1 MASNLKYRYVALTP
15 EHTTVTGA
23 RSYGTASL
31 GASARIGGE
40 ADSESIQYQFDLLT
54 RADMSHYGA
63 QKSVNGKEYSSGS
76 LDLVM
81 QPDDFLGLCIFG
93 IYGDNLGDQTA
104 SPPVPPNSAG
114 YDLTGKVHTFKEAS
128 DQVLP
133 SFTLEVGRE
142 EKEHTYTGMCVESLS
157 LSASHGEYATM
168 SASLTGKSESA
179 LATLLNPTLGGDTVD
194 GFHFAEGIVSFSTA
208 GTQEV
213 VNTRIQSISLDF
225 NMNLDTDAA
234 CSIGS
239 RTYLRQPL
247 PQMREISGTVEFS
260 TAHDV
265 GATDD
270 PGYDTAL
277 ATGGAIFKSGDLD
290 YPALR
295 LKFVSGSNS
304 LEVQVQ
310 KLRWE
315 APTSNVSGRDT
326 ETLSMSFVGL
336 LDQTTGTMSKMILTN
351 TSNTGAV
358 SVKYSAL

>member
-15 EHTTVTGA
+15 EHTTSTGV
-23 RSYGTASL
+23 RTYGTASL
-31 GASARIGGE
+31 GGSARIGGE

-81 QPDDFLGLCIFG
+81 QPDDFLGLCIYG
-93 IYGDNLGDQTA
+93 IYGDNTA
-104 SPPVPPNSAG
+104 NPPASAG
-114 YDLTGKVHTFKEAS
+114 YDQTAKVHTFTEAS

-142 EKEHTYTGMCVESLS
+142 ENEHTYTGMCVESLS
-157 LSASHGEYATM
+157 FSASHGEYATI

-179 LATLLNPTLGGDTVD
+179 LASLTNPTLAGDTVD
-194 GFHFAEGIVSFSTA
+194 GFHFAEGTVAFSTA
-208 GTQEV
+208 GTQSV
-213 VNTRIQSISLDF
+213 VSTKIQSISIDF

-260 TAHDV
+260 TAHDT
-265 GATDD
+265 GTTDD
-270 PGYDTAL
+270 PAYDTAL
-277 ATGGAIFKSGDLD
+277 GTGGAIFDGDGSI
-290 YPALR
+290 PALQLR
-295 LKFVSGSNS
+295 FVSGTSELS
-304 LEVQVQ
+304 IRVQ

-336 LDQTTGTMSKMILTN
+336 LDQSTGTMSKMILTN
-351 TSNTGAV
+351 TGNSGAL
-358 SVKYSAL
+358 SGARYSAL

>member
-15 EHTTVTGA
+15 EHTTNTGV
-23 RSYGTASL
+23 RTYGTASA
-31 GASARIGGE
+31 GASSRIGGE

-81 QPDDFLGLCIFG
+81 QPDDFLGLCIYG
-93 IYGDNLGDQTA
+93 IYGDNTA
-104 SPPVPPNSAG
+104 NPPASAG
-114 YDLTGKVHTFKEAS
+114 YVQTAKIHTFTEAS

-157 LSASHGEYATM
+157 FSASHGEYATI

-179 LATLLNPTLGGDTVD
+179 LATLANPDLAGDTVD
-194 GFHFAEGIVSFSTA
+194 GFHFAEGTVAFSTA
-208 GTQEV
+208 GSQSV
-213 VNTRIQSISLDF
+213 ISTRIQSISLDF

-234 CSIGS
+234 CSIGN

-247 PQMREISGTVEFS
+247 PQMREITGTVEFS
-260 TAHDV
+260 TAHDT

-270 PGYDTAL
+270 PGYSTAL
-277 ATGGAIFKSGDLD
+277 STGGAIFDGDGSI
-290 YPALR
+290 PALQLR
-295 LKFVSGSNS
+295 FVSGSS
-304 LEVQVQ
+304 ELSIRVQ

-336 LDQTTGTMSKMILTN
+336 LDQSTGTMSKMILTN
-351 TSNTGAV
+351 TGNSSALSGAR
-358 SVKYSAL
+358 YSAL

>member
-23 RSYGTASL
+23 RTYGIAS
-31 GASARIGGE
+31 AVARARIGGE

-81 QPDDFLGLCIFG
+81 QPDDFLGLCIYG
-93 IYGDNLGDQTA
+93 IYGDNLGDQA
-104 SPPVPPNSAG
+104 ADPAVPPNSDG
-114 YDLTGKVHTFKEAS
+114 YVQALKVHTFKEAS

-157 LSASHGEYATM
+157 FSASHGEYATI

-179 LATLLNPTLGGDTVD
+179 LAVLANPTLGGDTVD

-247 PQMREISGTVEFS
+247 PQMREITGTVEFS
-260 TAHDV
+260 TAHDT
-265 GATDD
+265 GAADD
-270 PGYDTAL
+270 PAYDTAL
-277 ATGGAIFKSGDLD
+277 ATGGAIFDGDGTF
-290 YPALR
+290 PALK
-295 LKFVSGSNS
+295 LKFVSGTSS
-304 LEVQVQ
+304 LEIQVQ

-336 LDQTTGTMSKMILTN
+336 LDQSTGTMSKMILTN
-351 TSNTGAV
+351 TGNTGAV
-358 SVKYSAL
+358 SAIRYSAL

>member
-15 EHTTVTGA
+15 EHTTSSGA

-81 QPDDFLGLCIFG
+81 QPDDFLGLCIYG
-93 IYGDNLGDQTA
+93 IYGDNTA
-104 SPPVPPNSAG
+104 NPPASAG
-114 YDLTGKVHTFKEAS
+114 YAQSGAVHTFTEAS

-133 SFTLEVGRE
+133 SFTVEVGRE

-157 LSASHGEYATM
+157 ISASHGEYATI

-179 LATLLNPTLGGDTVD
+179 LATLTNPTLSGDTVD
-194 GFHFAEGIVSFSTA
+194 GFHFAEGVVSFSST
-208 GTQEV
+208 GSSSVT
-213 VNTRIQSISLDF
+213 NTRIQSISIDF

-260 TAHDV
+260 TAHDTG
-265 GATDD
+265 GAND
-270 PGYDTAL
+270 PAYDTAL
-277 ATGGAIFKSGDLD
+277 ATGGAIFDGAAN
-290 YPALR
+290 PALR
-295 LKFVSGSNS
+295 LRFVSTNS
-304 LEVQVQ
+304 VGTSELEIQVQ

-336 LDQTTGTMSKMILTN
+336 LDQSTGTMSKMIFDTSGNSGALTG
-351 TSNTGAV
+351 TR
-358 SVKYSAL
+358 YSAL

>member
-15 EHTTVTGA
+15 EHTTTHGI

-81 QPDDFLGLCIFG
+81 QPDDFLGLCIYG
-93 IYGDNLGDQTA
+93 IYGDNTS
-104 SPPVPPNSAG
+104 SPPDSAG
-114 YDLTGKVHTFKEAS
+114 YVQSAKVHTFKEAS
-128 DQVLP
+128 DQILP

-157 LSASHGEYATM
+157 FSASHGEYATI

-179 LATLLNPTLGGDTVD
+179 LATLANPTLSGDTVD
-194 GFHFAEGIVSFSTA
+194 GFHFAEGVVSFSTA
-208 GTQEV
+208 GSQEV
-213 VNTRIQSISLDF
+213 VSTRVQSISLDF

-247 PQMREISGTVEFS
+247 PQMREISGSVEFS
-260 TAHDV
+260 TAHDT

-270 PGYDTAL
+270 PAYDTAL
-277 ATGGAIFKSGDLD
+277 ATGGAIFDGDGTF
-290 YPALR
+290 PALK
-295 LKFVSGSNS
+295 LKFVSGTST

-336 LDQTTGTMSKMILTN
+336 LDQSTGTMSKMILTN
-351 TSNTGAV
+351 TGNTGALTG
-358 SVKYSAL
+358 KRYSEL

>member
-15 EHTTVTGA
+15 EHTTSNGI

-31 GASARIGGE
+31 GATARIGGE

-81 QPDDFLGLCIFG
+81 QPDDFLGLCIYG
-93 IYGDNLGDQTA
+93 IYGDNT
-104 SPPVPPNSAG
+104 SNPPDSAG
-114 YDLTGKVHTFKEAS
+114 YDQTAQIHTFTEDA

-157 LSASHGEYATM
+157 FSASHGEYATI

-179 LATLLNPTLGGDTVD
+179 LAPLSNPTLSGNGVD
-194 GFHFAEGIVSFSTA
+194 GFHFAEGTVSFSTA
-208 GTQEV
+208 GSSSV
-213 VNTRIQSISLDF
+213 VSTKIQSISIDF

-239 RTYLRQPL
+239 RTYRRQPL
-247 PQMREISGTVEFS
+247 PQMREITGTVEFS
-260 TAHDV
+260 TAHDT
-265 GATDD
+265 GGTDD

-277 ATGGAIFKSGDLD
+277 ATGGAIFDGDAGT
-290 YPALR
+290 PALQLR
-295 LKFVSGSNS
+295 FVSGTSELS
-304 LEVQVQ
+304 IRVQ

-336 LDQTTGTMSKMILTN
+336 LDQTTGTMSKMILNT
-351 TSNTGAV
+351 TSNTGAL
-358 SVKYSAL
+358 SGARYSAL

>member
-1 MASNLKYRYVALTP
+1 
-15 EHTTVTGA
+15 
-23 RSYGTASL
+23 
-31 GASARIGGE
+31 
-40 ADSESIQYQFDLLT
+40 
-54 RADMSHYGA
+54 MSHYGA

-76 LDLVM
+76 IDLVM
-81 QPDDFLGLCIFG
+81 QPDDFLGLCIYG
-93 IYGDNLGDQTA
+93 IYGDNTANPPASSGYTQTA
-104 SPPVPPNSAG
+104 
-114 YDLTGKVHTFKEAS
+114 KVHTFKEAS

-157 LSASHGEYATM
+157 FSASHGEYATI
-168 SASLTGKSESA
+168 SASFTGRSESA
-179 LATLLNPTLGGDTVD
+179 LSTLTNPPLSGNTVD
-194 GFHFAEGIVSFSTA
+194 GFHFAEGTVSFASA
-208 GTQEV
+208 GGSPV
-213 VNTRIQSISLDF
+213 ASTRIQSISLDF

-265 GATDD
+265 AGSVDD
-270 PGYDTAL
+270 PAYDTAL
-277 ATGGAIFKSGDLD
+277 GTGGAIFDGSASN
-290 YPALR
+290 PALR
-295 LKFVSGSNS
+295 LVFSSGTSE
-304 LEVQVQ
+304 LEIQIQ

-336 LDQTTGTMSKMILTN
+336 LDQTTDTMSKMVLTN
-351 TSNTGAV
+351 TSNAGAL
-358 SVKYSAL
+358 SGARYSAL

>member
-15 EHTTVTGA
+15 EHTTTHGI

-93 IYGDNLGDQTA
+93 IYGDSLYDAAGPTLP
-104 SPPVPPNSAG
+104 SSAG

-157 LSASHGEYATM
+157 FSASHGEYATI
-168 SASLTGKSESA
+168 SASFTGKSESA
-179 LATLLNPTLGGDTVD
+179 LAPLANPTLSGDTVD

-234 CSIGS
+234 CSIGD
-239 RTYLRQPL
+239 RTYRRQPL

-270 PGYDTAL
+270 PAYDTAL
-277 ATGGAIFKSGDLD
+277 ATGGAIFDGDGT
-290 YPALR
+290 YPALK
-295 LKFVSGSNS
+295 LKFVSGTSS

-336 LDQTTGTMSKMILTN
+336 LDQSTGTMSKMILTN
-351 TSNTGAV
+351 TGNAGALNATR
-358 SVKYSAL
+358 YSLL

>member
-1 MASNLKYRYVALTP
+1 MASNLKQRYVALTP

-23 RSYGTASL
+23 RSYGTAS
-31 GASARIGGE
+31 AAADARIGGE
-40 ADSESIQYQFDLLT
+40 VDSESIQYQFDLLT
-54 RADMSHYGA
+54 RADMSHFGA

-76 LDLVM
+76 IDMVM
-81 QPDDFLGLCIFG
+81 QPDDFLGLCIYG

-114 YDLTGKVHTFKEAS
+114 YVQSGKVHTFTEAS

-157 LSASHGEYATM
+157 FSASQGEYATI
-168 SASLTGKSESA
+168 SASFAGKSESA
-179 LATLLNPTLGGDTVD
+179 LAALSNPTLFGDTVD
-194 GFHFAEGIVSFSTA
+194 GFHFAEGSVLFSTA
-208 GTQEV
+208 GSQSV
-213 VNTRIQSISLDF
+213 ASTRIQSISIDF

-234 CSIGS
+234 CSIGD
-239 RTYLRQPL
+239 RTYVRQPL
-247 PQMREISGTVEFS
+247 PQMREITGTVEFS
-260 TAHDV
+260 TAHDT
-265 GATDD
+265 GGTDD
-270 PGYDTAL
+270 PAYDTAL
-277 ATGGAIFKSGDLD
+277 GTGGAIFDGDGSI
-290 YPALR
+290 PALQLR
-295 LKFVSGSNS
+295 FVSGSS
-304 LEVQVQ
+304 ELSIRVQ

-351 TSNTGAV
+351 TGNSDAKTGER
-358 SVKYSAL
+358 YSAL